1 MRKYLVIS
9 NDLINID
16 KNKIS
21 TDNNDTINIISAIQK
36 KFEIYLLDKKFKT
49 GAIERPV
56 KLKSLENSRFGNV
69 IPEGEAKIP
78 ATENA
83 PPQTEQNAK
92 VKDSESKEE
101 VKLENNAAPIPLNI
115 EPEPTLTPSQKE
127 KVGIMD
133 SPPNDLFA
141 PEQNIEAKTPVE
153 NPLNVGLDN
162 LHGELEP
169 ELDEQPVLNEPQE
182 DKISEIKDEIG
193 QEKYANNAVPESEPI
208 STETLKVAEKE
219 EPLIIA
225 IPETLEEHWSKFVQ
239 TFPASQRVAIENAT
253 FRLEGTILIATIST
267 GAPLSSFEEI
277 QFSFAS
283 FTRINPCGAITQVA
297 FEKGI
302 IVHDDS
308 KPYTDAE
315 KVEYLRQKHPLLK
328 QMMDD
333 WKLH

>member
-1 MRKYLVIS
+1 M
-9 NDLINID
+9 NI
-16 KNKIS
+16 
-21 TDNNDTINIISAIQK
+21 Q
-36 KFEIYLLDKKFKT
+36 EL
-49 GAIERPV
+49 
-56 KLKSLENSRFGNV
+56 KLKSSEQLITQAEELG
-69 IPEGEAKIP
+69 I
-78 ATENA
+78 ENA
-83 PPQTEQNAK
+83 
-92 VKDSESKEE
+92 S
-101 VKLENNAAPIPLNI
+101 
-115 EPEPTLTPSQKE
+115 TLRKQE
-127 KVGIMD
+127 I
-133 SPPNDLFA
+133 LFA
-141 PEQNIEAKTPVE
+141 ILK
-153 NPLNVGLDN
+153 
-162 LHGELEP
+162 
-169 ELDEQPVLNEPQE
+169 
-182 DKISEIKDEIG
+182 
-193 QEKYANNAVPESEPI
+193 
-208 STETLKVAEKE
+208 KVAEKE